1 MTTPFNKRNWF
12 NLDHDHKTT
21 LDMGQLVPLPPI
33 EVMPGDTFVMDQAF
47 FSRLEAMIAP
57 AFADISLFVYNFYVP
72 YRILCE
78 EKDWENFYTGGEQG
92 NSTLVFPY
100 MTAPSGG
107 YAVGSLADHLGI
119 KPGIAGFKHSAM
131 PFRAYAKIYND
142 WFRNENFISELALS
156 TAMGADTTTNTTLQN
171 KMWEKDYFTGALPFT
186 QRGTEATVPLNDA
199 PVVGSGMTLGLT
211 NGTTNTGLMAGTGD
225 ILYSRNS
232 IYGTNAGTTNTASGG
247 ISGNISLGVTTDAT
261 KSGLI
266 AKVSSAN
273 PVTVNAL
280 RWAFQVQKFLE
291 TQARG
296 GARMVETVLS
306 HFGVRI
312 PDSRLQRS
320 ELIGASRMKV
330 MISPVEQTSSTD
342 STTPQGN
349 LAGRGTLNQ
358 AMRRVK
364 HSFVEP
370 GLIMTLVSF
379 MPRTE
384 YSQGLQRLWFHQDRY
399 DFPWPVFS
407 HTGEQEV
414 MKGELYLTNSDTTN
428 REVFGY
434 NDRYAEYR
442 HIPSS
447 TSGLMRP
454 DQSLGFW
461 TLARQFAAMPA
472 LNANFVTSDPSKR
485 IFAVTLQSAPC
496 ITLFYKNRC
505 RALRPLPKY
514 GYPGLID
521 HM

>member
-1 MTTPFNKRNWF
+1 
-12 NLDHDHKTT
+12 
-21 LDMGQLVPLPPI
+21 
-33 EVMPGDTFVMDQAF
+33 
-47 FSRLEAMIAP
+47 MIAP
-57 AFADISLFVYNFYVP
+57 AYVDISLYVYNVFVP

-78 EKDWENFYTGGEQG
+78 EKDWEDFYTGGVNG
-92 NSTLVFPY
+92 NSTLTFPY
-100 MTAPSGG
+100 MVAPSGG

-142 WFRNENFISELALS
+142 WFINQNFVSPLAMS

-186 QRGTEATVPLNDA
+186 QRGAAATVPVDNLS
-199 PVVGSGMTLGLT
+199 VVGNGMTLGLT
-211 NGTTNTGLMAGTGD
+211 D
-225 ILYSRNS
+225 
-232 IYGTNAGTTNTASGG
+232 GTNNGGLTEGSDNYLNVYGQNVGTSASG
-247 ISGNISLGVTTDAT
+247 SSFTDAKSLGVTTDPT
-261 KSGLI
+261 KSGLV
-266 AKVSSAN
+266 VSNVNN
-273 PVTVNAL
+273 PITVNTL

-312 PDSRLQRS
+312 PDARLQRS
-320 ELIGASRMKV
+320 EIIGAAHMRL

-342 STTPQGN
+342 STSPQGN
-349 LAGRGTLNQ
+349 LAGRGVLNQ
-358 AMRRVK
+358 GMRRVK

-370 GLIMTLVSF
+370 GLVMTLVSF

-384 YSQGLQRLWFHQDRY
+384 YSQGLHRLWFHQDRY

-407 HTGEQEV
+407 HTGEQEI

-454 DQSLGFW
+454 DQSLGYW
-461 TLARQFAAMPA
+461 TLARQFASMPA
-472 LNANFVTSDPSKR
+472 LNANFVTADPSKR
-485 IFAVTLQSAPC
+485 IFAVTLQSVPC